1 VSDGVRRPCRLF
13 YSDEYVYD
21 VVEAGWRH
29 TYDVERAR
37 RIRDALVA
45 SGAAARDDFETPAP
59 ISDDD
64 LLLVH
69 TPAYLD
75 AIRDPETL
83 ARYLLLDPSHP
94 WDHRLLMPFRYAT
107 GGTLGAARTALRD
120 GRIGLNLGGGFHHA
134 QADKAEGFCA
144 LADVAV
150 SIRVM
155 RRDGFRGRVLIVDL
169 DYHHGNGNA
178 LIFAEDETVFTFS
191 MHNVPWCFIDKRN
204 NRDVELPSH
213 VDDGKYLDLL
223 VGALPGIVESFRPE
237 FAVYLAGSDPYVE
250 DLLGDADL
258 SLRGLFERDRFVS
271 ELLAAHDVPYAVV
284 TAGGYGPQSW
294 RVYHH
299 YYHWLLTGTE
309 VAS

>member
-1 VSDGVRRPCRLF
+1 VNSGTHRSCRLF

-29 TYDVERAR
+29 AYDIERAR

-45 SGAAARDDFETPAP
+45 GGAAAAEDFAAPQP
-59 ISDDD
+59 ISDED

-69 TPAYLD
+69 TPEYLD
-75 AIRDPETL
+75 AIRNPETL
-83 ARYLLLDPSHP
+83 ARYLLLDPAHP
-94 WDHRLLMPFRYAT
+94 WDERLLMPFRYAT
-107 GGTLGAARTALRD
+107 GGTLAAVRSAVYD

-150 SIRVM
+150 AIRVL
-155 RRDGFRGRVLIVDL
+155 RREGFDRSVLIVDL

-178 LIFAEDETVFTFS
+178 LIFAEDESVFTFS
-191 MHNVPWCFIDKRN
+191 MHNVPWCFLDKRN
-204 NRDVELPSH
+204 NRDVELPPH
-213 VDDGKYLDLL
+213 VDDATYLGLL
-223 VGALPGIVESFRPE
+223 ASALPGIVETFRPE
-237 FAVYLAGSDPYVE
+237 LAIYLAGSDPYAE

-258 SLRGLFERDRFVS
+258 SLRGLFDRDRYVS
-271 ELLAAHDVPYAVV
+271 GVLAARGVPYAVV

-299 YYHWLLTGTE
+299 YFHWLLTGKE
-309 VAS
+309 VLV